1 VCVLT
6 AKHNHLSIE
15 TVSSPKKT
23 LNSKEL
29 VSCFDLQLNALLVGE
44 NYDVY
49 IAAREMS
56 NFT

>member
-1 VCVLT
+1 VCINCQAQPFVY
-6 AKHNHLSIE
+6 E
-15 TVSSPKKT
+15 TVSSSKKT